1 MAASLAQAEFVYRS
15 GSSPNVYTFTIVS
28 SNDQIYVRDI
38 EDPYGFIISPYTKI
52 PKSVTDDIATAMGT
66 VETILSLTSSVNG
79 NLTFAAETSKSVT
92 FSEAFSDT
100 NYRVQ
105 ITSDIFAPFRIS
117 AKTTTGFTIQAGAT
131 VTGTVGYDVFA

>member
-1 MAASLAQAEFVYRS
+1 MAASLSQAEFVYQS

-28 SNDQIYVRDI
+28 ANDVIAVRDI

-52 PKSVTDDIATAMGT
+52 PKSVTDDISAAMGT

-79 NLTFAAETSKSVT
+79 NLTFTAATSQAVV
-92 FSEAFSDT
+92 FSEAFSNT

-105 ITSDIFAPFRIS
+105 VTSDIFAPFRIS